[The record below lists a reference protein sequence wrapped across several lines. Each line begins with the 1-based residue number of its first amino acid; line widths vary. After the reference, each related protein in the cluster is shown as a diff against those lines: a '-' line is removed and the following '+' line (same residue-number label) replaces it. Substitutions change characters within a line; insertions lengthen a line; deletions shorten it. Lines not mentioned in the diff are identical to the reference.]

1 MRYDAEHKQRT
12 RDKVVKAAARAI
24 RARGPDGIGIA
35 DVMADVGLTH
45 GGFYAHFGSKDELVA
60 AAVGQMFEEARAR
73 LAAETQQRPAVDGL
87 RAYVDFYLS
96 AAHRDARRA
105 GCPVAALSSDLPRMT
120 AKLRR
125 HFAAGSEA
133 LVEALAALL
142 GQIGHAEPMAEARS
156 VFAELLGAL
165 SIARIES
172 DAARSDEILASSRT
186 AIKRRLGL
194 DRPA

>member
-1 MRYDAEHKQRT
+1 
-12 RDKVVKAAARAI
+12 
-24 RARGPDGIGIA
+24 
-35 DVMADVGLTH
+35 MA
-45 GGFYAHFGSKDELVA
+45 
-60 AAVGQMFEEARAR
+60 
-73 LAAETQQRPAVDGL
+73 
-87 RAYVDFYLS
+87 
-96 AAHRDARRA
+96 
-105 GCPVAALSSDLPRMT
+105 

-133 LVEALAALL
+133 LIEALAALL
-142 GQIGHAEPMAEARS
+142 AQLGREQPVAEARS

-186 AIKRRLGL
+186 AIKHRLGL